1 MKEWFTIA
9 ELAEAALPGLPKSKG
24 GLRKILATTWRHQSG
39 LTCKV
44 KGVSRPVV
52 EVHIS
57 LLPEGART
65 VLIVR
70 CGGVCVAQQSQG
82 EKKAEQRD
90 QKTSVWERYEG
101 LSKAH
106 KRRCEER
113 LKALCFWED
122 LLHAGMGVHDAAS
135 LSAVQ
140 FGVSRMSLFNWR
152 QMVEG
157 V

>member
-39 LTCKV
+39 LTRKV
-44 KGVSRPVV
+44 KGVSRPIV
-52 EVHIS
+52 EIHIS
-57 LLPEGART
+57 LLPEGARAA
-65 VLIVR
+65 LLVR
-70 CGGVCVAQQSQG
+70 FGVGVDVKQTQG
-82 EKKAEQRD
+82 E
-90 QKTSVWERYEG
+90 QKTSIWVRYEG

-113 LKALCFWED
+113 LKALCFMND
-122 LLHAGMGVHDAAS
+122 LLVSGMGVHDAAS

-152 QMVEG
+152 
-157 V
+157 